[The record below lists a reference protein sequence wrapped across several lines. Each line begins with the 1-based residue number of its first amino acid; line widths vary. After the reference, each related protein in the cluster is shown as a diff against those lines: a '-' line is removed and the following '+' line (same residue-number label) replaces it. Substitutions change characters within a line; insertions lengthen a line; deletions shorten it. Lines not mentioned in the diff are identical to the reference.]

1 MSTTVTPQYLLEG
14 AVYSLQQCGLLLRD
28 AKRLYQSGSYAN
40 AVVLAQFAHEELGK
54 WIMFLKLRAK
64 ALAGEG
70 LTVEQIQKH
79 CESHVRKQTAGMI
92 GFLTR
97 INKGSNLQK
106 LHETRLNEKLGR
118 NERKA
123 ANEQIEKLN
132 RQKAKRTP
140 DERHKQRMS
149 ALYVNPISPDRWNI
163 PEKEISPTVA
173 EDVFMGP

>member
-1 MSTTVTPQYLLEG
+1 
-14 AVYSLQQCGLLLRD
+14 
-28 AKRLYQSGSYAN
+28 
-40 AVVLAQFAHEELGK
+40 
-54 WIMFLKLRAK
+54 
-64 ALAGEG
+64 
-70 LTVEQIQKH
+70 
-79 CESHVRKQTAGMI
+79 MI

-149 ALYVNPISPDRWNI
+149 ALYVNPHI
-163 PEKEISPTVA
+163 A
-173 EDVFMGP
+173 